1 MPLIKFTRVEVLQPR
16 EFCRIFF
23 GISHLST
30 EDIVEYESES
40 GYRKKCVKL
49 LAKVT
54 GRGERTVRSWGAGIK
69 FEKMPEC
76 YKLTL
81 AYALKATQLDAKKY
95 AA

>member
-1 MPLIKFTRVEVLQPR
+1 MPPIKIAKVEAQEPR
-16 EFCRIFF
+16 EFCRICF
-23 GISHLST
+23 GISHLNV

-69 FEKMPEC
+69 FEEMPEC

-81 AYALKATQLDAKKY
+81 AYALKAIQLDAKKQV
-95 AA
+95 A